1 MLKIGNLNFVPYEE
15 RSDLLAPPVIKKIQ
29 ELNLPP
35 EEAAVME
42 IDPAL
47 SDTAAFCER
56 YETGLE
62 TAANCVIVKAKR
74 AEREWYAALVLLA
87 TTRAD
92 VNSVVRKH
100 LDARKVSFAPMEEAV
115 RLTGMEYGAI
125 TPLGLPPEW
134 PILIDSRVAESERVI
149 IGSGLRASKL
159 SVPGSFL
166 SQIPQATVLANLAV
180 PKQS

>member
-29 ELNLPP
+29 GLNLPP
-35 EEAAVME
+35 
-42 IDPAL
+42 
-47 SDTAAFCER
+47 
-56 YETGLE
+56 
-62 TAANCVIVKAKR
+62 
-74 AEREWYAALVLLA
+74 
-87 TTRAD
+87 
-92 VNSVVRKH
+92 
-100 LDARKVSFAPMEEAV
+100 EEAV